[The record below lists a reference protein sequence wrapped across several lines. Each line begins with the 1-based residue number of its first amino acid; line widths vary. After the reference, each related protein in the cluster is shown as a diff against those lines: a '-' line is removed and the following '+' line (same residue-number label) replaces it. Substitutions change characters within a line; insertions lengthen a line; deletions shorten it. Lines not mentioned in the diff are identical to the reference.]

1 MALNEYLGNK
11 TFILDKFFLKNI
23 KKLVNFRY
31 FIRSLINQLLKIK
44 YIAFLVICEK
54 NIRLYLIKFSSL
66 IKKNSQI
73 SQVILK

>member
-23 KKLVNFRY
+23 KKLVKFRY

-44 YIAFLVICEK
+44 YRAFLVICEK
-54 NIRLYLIKFSSL
+54 IFAY
-66 IKKNSQI
+66 
-73 SQVILK
+73 ILLNLAP